1 MVLMGKDLGHYK
13 GRITGNQGGSSSSTL
28 GGRWFVLAPDNRLWR
43 FVYRAVAYPDSAC
56 QVLAAEPEDNIRDG
70 GGRDSSTP
78 EIGQW
83 AEAQDKI
90 SSDGHTLLDEV
101 PGEELR
107 RGAIFTVRLLTAEQV
122 AEITG
127 ESKKTV
133 WKRVARGE
141 LPHLKIGRL
150 DRFSLEEINAWLEQM
165 GPKPGTQKTGVFPG
179 IKDMRELTPSQ
190 TREDYHG

>member
-1 MVLMGKDLGHYK
+1 M
-13 GRITGNQGGSSSSTL
+13 
-28 GGRWFVLAPDNRLWR
+28 
-43 FVYRAVAYPDSAC
+43 
-56 QVLAAEPEDNIRDG
+56 
-70 GGRDSSTP
+70 
-78 EIGQW
+78 
-83 AEAQDKI
+83 
-90 SSDGHTLLDEV
+90 